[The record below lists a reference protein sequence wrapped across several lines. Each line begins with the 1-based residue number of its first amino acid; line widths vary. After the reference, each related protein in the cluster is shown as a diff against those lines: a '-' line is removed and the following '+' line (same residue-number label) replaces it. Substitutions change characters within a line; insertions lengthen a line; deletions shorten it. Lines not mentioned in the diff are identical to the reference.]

1 MAFSSNTIRAG
12 AAAFTVALLSGC
24 VSTESLFESPFAS
37 TAPEPDLFE
46 ATLASLPAE
55 DPFAVPGPE
64 ALGYAAVEDGGFQ
77 LAAIPTDKIDPKFLR
92 QQVSYDAGDYPAGTI
107 IVDTPNR
114 FLYLVEEGG
123 TAMRY
128 GISVGG
134 AGFSWAG
141 DATIQMKREW
151 PRWNPPQEMIDRK
164 PELEPYRNGMDAG
177 LTNPLG
183 ARALYLFQGGKDTL
197 YRLHGTPEWWTI
209 GNAVSAG
216 CIRLMNQD
224 IIDLYQR
231 VPNGSRVVVKQG
243 NERLVGQEEQIL
255 EQPGM
260 ALAPSPDPSQQFA
273 QVAY

>member
-1 MAFSSNTIRAG
+1 MTLQTNTIRAG
-12 AAAFTVALLSGC
+12 LVAMGAVMLAGC
-24 VSTESLFESPFAS
+24 VSTESLLESP
-37 TAPEPDLFE
+37 
-46 ATLASLPAE
+46 LASFGAEPVAFSGDIAAMSPGLPEA
-55 DPFAVPGPE
+55 PGPE
-64 ALGYAAVEDGGFQ
+64 ALAYAAVEDNGFP
-77 LAAIPTDKIDPKFLR
+77 LAAIPTEKIDPKFLR
-92 QQVSYDAGDYPAGTI
+92 QQVAYDGDYPPGTI
-107 IVDTPNR
+107 VVDTPNR
-114 FLYLVEEGG
+114 LLYLVEEGG

-164 PELEPYRNGMDAG
+164 PELEPYRNGMEPG
-177 LTNPLG
+177 LQNPLG

-197 YRLHGTPEWWTI
+197 FRLHGTPEWWTI

-231 VPNGSRVVVKQG
+231 VPNGARVVVKQG
-243 NERLVGQEEQIL
+243 NERLVGEEEEIL
-255 EQPGM
+255 EQPGSFPM
-260 ALAPSPDPSQQFA
+260 ASGAPQQMA
-273 QVAY
+273 QAAF